1 MNEIFRNVRTRKLK
15 KSYLQGTRK
24 PPVRLVRRYGGAIER
39 KADNYMSDNQTREK
53 AAPEFAG
60 AYSEIPKKLKAYYD
74 SLQEE
79 VIPDRFLDLLEK
91 LDRAEQAAKQAD
103 AVRELE

>member
-1 MNEIFRNVRTRKLK
+1 MAGQK
-15 KSYLQGTRK
+15 
-24 PPVRLVRRYGGAIER
+24 R
-39 KADNYMSDNQTREK
+39 KADNSMSDNQTREK
-53 AAPEFAG
+53 TAPELSG

-79 VIPDRFLDLLEK
+79 AIPDRFLDLLEK

>member
-1 MNEIFRNVRTRKLK
+1 M
-15 KSYLQGTRK
+15 
-24 PPVRLVRRYGGAIER
+24 ER
-39 KADNYMSDNQTREK
+39 KADNSMSDNQTREK
-53 AAPEFAG
+53 AAPELSG
-60 AYSEIPKKLKAYYD
+60 AYAEIPKKLKAYYD

-79 VIPDRFLDLLEK
+79 AIPDRFLDLLEK

>member
-1 MNEIFRNVRTRKLK
+1 
-15 KSYLQGTRK
+15 
-24 PPVRLVRRYGGAIER
+24 
-39 KADNYMSDNQTREK
+39 MSDNQTREK
-53 AAPEFAG
+53 TAPEFPG

-74 SLQEE
+74 SLQDEA
-79 VIPDRFLDLLEK
+79 IPDRFLDLLEK